1 MLITYSDDC
10 QCMIIHVVGGFLGSG
25 KTTLLIKIAER
36 YIADGKKV
44 TILVNEAGEIGV
56 DGASISSNGL
66 NAIQLQEGCICC
78 TLSGTLQSTMR
89 DIERELDP
97 DVVII
102 EPTGLA
108 LPHKVREL
116 IRGTVSE
123 DEINTIGICDAMRF
137 DRLREKKEDFLR
149 MQLQRSDVLWIS
161 RRCSRYPH
169 GSDRYAP
176 TYRSSWS
183 LEKRGRDSKKHSP
196 SPCSSDAS
204 KPQLVV
210 FVDLL
215 RTFHLTSVTGRTKT
229 VLCLH
234 VEGSVLIHAQRM
246 FGTFLHT

>member
-137 DRLREKKEDFLR
+137 DKLREKKEDFMR
-149 MQLQRSDVLWIS
+149 MQLQRSDVLWINKIDAVDFEKVFEVS
-161 RRCSRYPH
+161 
-169 GSDRYAP
+169 
-176 TYRSSWS
+176 TWLRSICPNVPIFMVSGKTGEGLEEAFSKS
-183 LEKRGRDSKKHSP
+183 L
-196 SPCSSDAS
+196 
-204 KPQLVV
+204 
-210 FVDLL
+210 
-215 RTFHLTSVTGRTKT
+215 
-229 VLCLH
+229 
-234 VEGSVLIHAQRM
+234 
-246 FGTFLHT
+246 FL